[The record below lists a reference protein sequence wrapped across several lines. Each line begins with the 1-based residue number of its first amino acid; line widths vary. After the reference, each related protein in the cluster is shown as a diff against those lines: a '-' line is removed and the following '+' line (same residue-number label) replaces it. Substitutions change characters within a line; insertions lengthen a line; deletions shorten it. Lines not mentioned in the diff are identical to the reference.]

1 MDYHSFMNDGVK
13 ATTNC
18 GCIAGKDCMVDKY
31 AQRVI
36 WKGEEINCSY
46 AVTIAIVM
54 RAGKSLVCCK

>member
-1 MDYHSFMNDGVK
+1 MNDGVK

-46 AVTIAIVM
+46 AEDN
-54 RAGKSLVCCK
+54 GSLDSLSNEGWKEFGLL